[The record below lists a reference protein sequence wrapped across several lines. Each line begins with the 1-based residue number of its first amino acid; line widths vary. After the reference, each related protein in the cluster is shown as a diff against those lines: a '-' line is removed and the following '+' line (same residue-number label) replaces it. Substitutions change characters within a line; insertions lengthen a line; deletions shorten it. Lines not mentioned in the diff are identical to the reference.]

1 MNKKISFFLGS
12 LGEGG
17 SEVMSVNIANGLISQ
32 GWNVDFVCINLNKK
46 FQMNKLSKKINV
58 VNLDI
63 KRFAYSF
70 IPVMNYIK
78 KNKVKNVVCFNY
90 LFALQFI
97 LQRFFFKEKFK
108 IIVRNNTILTNHLN
122 FNLKNV
128 FFKNLI
134 FWIVKLLYSRVDHL
148 ISQNE
153 EMKIDLIKNFSFM
166 KDKINIFLNPID
178 QIIEDSYDQKKIFK
192 ENYILLVGRLSQE
205 KRYDIAIKVF
215 RNVRQKFSNLKLK
228 IAGIGKDESFLKELA
243 YKYGINENIE
253 FLGYQKD
260 LVTLYKKA
268 RLTLITSSYEG
279 FPNVMI
285 ESLFLGTPV
294 VSFDFKSGPRE
305 VIRDGINGFLVNNN
319 DESSLEQKIVESLNN
334 DWDIEIIHNT
344 VIKHNSKNIITEYDK
359 FFSKIYSN

>member
-1 MNKKISFFLGS
+1 MDRKISFFLGS

-32 GWNVDFVCINLNKK
+32 GWNVDLVCINLNKK

-70 IPVMNYIK
+70 IPVMSYLK

-122 FNLKNV
+122 FNLRSF
-128 FFKNLI
+128 FFKKLI
-134 FWIVKLLYSRVDHL
+134 FWIVKLLYSKVDYL
-148 ISQNE
+148 ISQSE
-153 EMKIDLIKNFSFM
+153 EMKIDLIKNFGFT
-166 KDKINIFLNPID
+166 KNKINIILNPID
-178 QIIEDSYDQKKIFK
+178 KKIEDSYDEKIILK
-192 ENYILLVGRLSQE
+192 ENYILLVGRLSKE

-215 RNVRQKFSNLKLK
+215 VNVRQNFPNLKLK
-228 IAGIGKDESFLKELA
+228 IAGTGVDERYLKELA
-243 YKYGINENIE
+243 IKYGVNENIE

-260 LVTLYKKA
+260 LVNLYKKA
-268 RLTLITSSYEG
+268 KLTLITSSYEG
-279 FPNVMI
+279 FPNVLI
-285 ESLFLGTPV
+285 ESLCLGTPV
-294 VSFDFKSGPRE
+294 ISFDFMSGPRYLLQ
-305 VIRDGINGFLVNNN
+305 DGINGFLVDNNN
-319 DESSLEQKIVESLNN
+319 EIMLEKKIIESLHLN
-334 DWDIEIIHNT
+334 WDSNLIHNT
-344 VIKHNSKNIITEYDK
+344 VIKHSSENIIKDYNK
-359 FFSKIYSN
+359 FLYKFCIN